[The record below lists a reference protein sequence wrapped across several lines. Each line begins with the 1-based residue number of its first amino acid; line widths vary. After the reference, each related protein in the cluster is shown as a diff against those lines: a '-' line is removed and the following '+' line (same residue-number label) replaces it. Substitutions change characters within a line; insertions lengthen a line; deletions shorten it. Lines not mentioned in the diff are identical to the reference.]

1 MHEAE
6 IETTPEGQVPVGGGW
21 FVLNLGEMAWETVP
35 GFGVWRGF
43 DAPDADPAAPGI
55 AYTSTYSGPASRTAT
70 TTPRPRRK
78 ASSS

>member
-43 DAPDADPAAPGI
+43 DARTPIRQRRAS
-55 AYTSTYSGPASRTAT
+55 AYTSTSSSPARPTAT
-70 TTPRPRRK
+70 TTPKTRKK